1 MTFASIA
8 LYVAL
13 IALFLGKRIKGE
25 PVKTDKRLFV
35 LPVVLVVIG
44 WGQIS
49 HDSINDVATA
59 FTVISAAIALGMGA
73 LRGAMDKLS
82 TREGVPFMRWGR
94 ASLSVFAANIAIKLI
109 LDVILGMAGGT
120 SGAAA
125 DSLMFVFGLTLL
137 GEAGVL
143 WLRTQAG
150 SSHDAQ
156 AILGRLR
163 DFS

>member
-49 HDSINDVATA
+49 HDSINSIATV
-59 FTVISAAIALGMGA
+59 FTVISAAVAFGMGA
-73 LRGAMDKLS
+73 LRGAMDKLT
-82 TREGVPFMRWGR
+82 TRDGVPFMRWGR
-94 ASLSVFAANIAIKLI
+94 ASLSVFGANIAIKLI
-109 LDVILGMAGGT
+109 LDVVLGVAGGT

-150 SSHDAQ
+150 GGYDAA
-156 AILGRLR
+156 AIRGRLR